1 LQFHRA
7 FDRHVDEVLSAFRR
21 NENPPVHARTVRRA
35 LDSITQ
41 PSNRSKRNRAR
52 WSVPREGLAG
62 DRSEKVG
69 PIFKAGRK
77 KMDKVR

>member
-1 LQFHRA
+1 LQFYRT

-21 NENPPVHARTVRRA
+21 NENPPVHAAPSVA
-35 LDSITQ
+35 HSNSITQ
-41 PSNRSKRNRAR
+41 PSNRSERNGAR

-77 KMDKVR
+77 KMDKGR

>member
-35 LDSITQ
+35 LELDYAAIESFETK
-41 PSNRSKRNRAR
+41 PRA
-52 WSVPREGLAG
+52 V
-62 DRSEKVG
+62 VG
-69 PIFKAGRK
+69 AT
-77 KMDKVR
+77 